1 MILTTDE
8 LQWVKERMKIY
19 DIKYQEIY
27 DEILDHIITAIEE
40 RRTAGNNKDILVVFQ
55 NVVDEHFNGY
65 IGIESLAVN
74 EEKLYRKNIRSL
86 FYQRLKKFFNWQ
98 TFIVTL
104 ILLAASYM
112 MPNIKQIHL
121 VFMVA
126 MILLAFAPVVYAQK
140 ALAGKVKTIKG
151 KRSLLKTHIVSQ
163 AAVPIMILQPFFF
176 VPNFFDELNGNKDF
190 HTFNSTT
197 PVVLMLALIFVLITS
212 ISYVQSC
219 KEIID
224 KRIRRN

>member
-1 MILTTDE
+1 MILSADE

-40 RRTAGNNKDILVVFQ
+40 RRIAGNSKEIAVVFQ

-65 IGIESLAVN
+65 VGIEVLAVN
-74 EEKLYRKNIRSL
+74 EEKLYRKNIRCL

-98 TFIVTL
+98 TLIVTL
-104 ILLAASYM
+104 ILIAASYM
-112 MPNIKQIHL
+112 MPNIKQIHV
-121 VFMVA
+121 VFM
-126 MILLAFAPVVYAQK
+126 IGIIILAFAPVVYAYK

-163 AAVPIMILQPFFF
+163 AAVPIMILQPFFYL
-176 VPNFFDELNGNKDF
+176 PNFFDQLNGNKDF
-190 HTFNSTT
+190 HTFNHTK
-197 PVVLMLALIFVLITS
+197 PVLLMLIFILVMITS